1 MPALPLRRLHRFS
14 PPHWIT
20 LGSSSAND
28 RFFPSASKEQYQ
40 NGEKVDPDV
49 QVGLGTLFYMMGEYD
64 QARDCWVAALKE
76 RPEVSACSSTD
87 ISLCTDSQQD
97 YLLWN
102 RLGAT
107 LANGGS
113 SEEAVDAY
121 RRALELKPGFT
132 RAISNLGVACL
143 NIGVH
148 REAAEHCML
157 IQFSYSISLLTAV

>member
-1 MPALPLRRLHRFS
+1 MTDSFLALAR
-14 PPHWIT
+14 
-20 LGSSSAND
+20 
-28 RFFPSASKEQYQ
+28 EQYQ

-76 RPEVSACSSTD
+76 RPEVSACSSND

-157 IQFSYSISLLTAV
+157 IQFFLLD